1 MNDPYMIYDGFE
13 IDLIGYFKIDGKTIE
28 EPVESEDE
36 CEYLLHGLMME
47 TLKPDV
53 TWTVFGH
60 LKTGGRHT
68 IIDCHDKKTAQ
79 KIRDFLESFI
89 G

>member
-1 MNDPYMIYDGFE
+1 MIYDGFE
-13 IDLIGYFKIDGKTIE
+13 TDLIGYFKIDGQTIE

-36 CEYLLHGLMME
+36 CEY
-47 TLKPDV
+47 V

-89 G
+89 GRSTCQYTQLKDVTTT